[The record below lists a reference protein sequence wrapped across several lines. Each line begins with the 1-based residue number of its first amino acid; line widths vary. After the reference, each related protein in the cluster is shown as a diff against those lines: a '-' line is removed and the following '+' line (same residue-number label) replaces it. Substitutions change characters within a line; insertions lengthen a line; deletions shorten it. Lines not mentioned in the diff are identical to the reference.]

1 MHAVVLAGGPGSR
14 FWPAS
19 RGHTPKPFVPMDRGE
34 TLFEATLERLAPL
47 CEPERTWVVAA
58 RSLAGTVR
66 AALRGHKGVRLLLE
80 PEARNTAAAIAWAA
94 ARVHAVDREA
104 LIGVFPADHHIE
116 RPAGFRRCLTG
127 AARCA
132 RRAEAL
138 VLVGVEPDTP
148 DTAYGYLR
156 VGRPDAG
163 GSARVER
170 FVEKPDPARARRYLR
185 HGGYLWTA
193 GLLVAPAGLV
203 LEETHRHAP
212 EVWRALGPV
221 LERTARGG
229 RVSGAALERAWRG
242 VRPIS
247 FDHAVLERTDR
258 VRAVRGRFGW
268 SDVGSWHSVGPL
280 LPRNAGNRVLGAS
293 EVVTLDSRDNIVWNE
308 TGQAIALVGM
318 EGHVVVNTDDALLVC
333 PRERAQDVRLVV
345 DELRRRRRGD
355 LL

>member
-19 RGHTPKPFVPMDRGE
+19 RSHRPKPFVRLARDE
-34 TLFEATLERLAPL
+34 TLFASTLERLAPL
-47 CEPERTWVVAA
+47 CGPERTWVVAV
-58 RSLAGTVR
+58 RSLERTVR
-66 AALRGHKGVRLLLE
+66 VALSDWKGVRLLLE
-80 PEARNTAAAIAWAA
+80 PEVRNTAAAIAWAA

-104 LIGVFPADHHIE
+104 LIGVFPADHHIQ
-116 RPAGFRRCLTG
+116 RPAGFRRCLAG
-127 AARCA
+127 ALRSA
-132 RRAEAL
+132 RRDDAL
-138 VLVGVEPDTP
+138 VLVGVEPDAP

-156 VGRPDAG
+156 VGRPRAD

-170 FVEKPDPARARRYLR
+170 FVEKPDAARARRYLR
-185 HGGYLWTA
+185 QGSYLWNA
-193 GLLVAPAGLV
+193 GMLVARAALV
-203 LEETHRHAP
+203 LEETRRHAP
-212 EVWRALGPV
+212 EVWGALGPV
-221 LERTARGG
+221 LEQTARGG
-229 RVSGAALERAWRG
+229 RVSAATLERAWRR

-268 SDVGSWHSVGPL
+268 SDVGSWRSVGPL
-280 LPRNAGNRVLGAS
+280 LPVDAGNRVLGAS
-293 EVVTLDSRDNIVWNE
+293 EVVALDSSDNIVWNE
-308 TGQAIALVGM
+308 TDQAIALVGM

-333 PRERAQDVRLVV
+333 PQERAQDVRRLV